1 MILDWTSIFLSEAF
15 FGDSSSITA
24 IDPGLVFW
32 MGLGAFYSI
41 ELLQHRFLGMC
52 SEECLAATSRAH
64 SLSQSANHNR
74 SHRIRC
80 LLLISSIFM
89 YSIFPPFPR
98 IPSEKRETARHQY
111 SLVVFVI
118 FSKKNRKS
126 FGFFA
131 WVSGESPRHCAGLG
145 QETGTHGTH
154 GTHGPAAQHPRG
166 NPASTG
172 QDGATT
178 VSATMIF
185 AHQVQPLELV
195 CL

>member
-1 MILDWTSIFLSEAF
+1 
-15 FGDSSSITA
+15 
-24 IDPGLVFW
+24 

-131 WVSGESPRHCAGLG
+131 WVSGESRDIAQVLAKKQVPTVPTVPTDQQRSIPG
-145 QETGTHGTH
+145 ETR
-154 GTHGPAAQHPRG
+154 PQLAR
-166 NPASTG
+166 
-172 QDGATT
+172 
-178 VSATMIF
+178 M
-185 AHQVQPLELV
+185 ELRQ
-195 CL
+195 CLPP